1 VIVEEQGSRYEEIA
15 RAAPGLARIYAL
27 AWLRTAEWAAELSAE
42 AGARAIRAVLGADTS
57 VEFLQGAADSAREYA
72 RRLFAVVDGEGPEP
86 YAQDGHRG
94 SSNGHAPAATLR
106 DRGAEL
112 LRRSADVTYDEP
124 THPAYARILDDLAPD
139 EARMLRLLAT
149 EGSQPFVD
157 VRSGW
162 LPINSGSGLV
172 RPRLTMIAAEAGCR
186 HVERSAAYL
195 NNLQR
200 LGLIWFSPEPVE
212 DQARYQV
219 LEAQPDVVGAL
230 REASRG
236 RTVRRCIRLT
246 PFGRDFCAMALPFG
260 AGAGEVETEP
270 LAVDPD
276 GDPDPVE

>member
-1 VIVEEQGSRYEEIA
+1 VEERSSRYEEIA

-27 AWLRTAEWAAELSAE
+27 AWLRTAELAAEVSAA
-42 AGARAIRAVLGADTS
+42 AGARAIRAVLGADAS
-57 VEFLQGAADSAREYA
+57 VEFLQAAADGARDYA
-72 RRLFAVVDGEGPEP
+72 RRLFAVVDGDGPAP
-86 YAQDGHRG
+86 YPETGRRASR
-94 SSNGHAPAATLR
+94 NGHAPEATLR
-106 DRGAEL
+106 ERGAEL

-124 THPAYARILDDLAPD
+124 THPAYERILDDLAPD
-139 EARMLRLLAT
+139 EARILRLLTTA
-149 EGSQPFVD
+149 GSQPFVD
-157 VRSGW
+157 VRTGW

-212 DQARYQV
+212 DQSRYQV

-236 RTVRRCIRLT
+236 RTVRRSIRLT

-260 AGAGEVETEP
+260 EGAAEVAGEP